1 MIDEKIN
8 NSLKELEQSLKNIES
23 ARRQVEKIVMSHDSL
38 SNSTTEYVNRLNDV
52 TTKIQIIIDLIGKDY
67 NQKINTFKT
76 ESKKAIESVNT
87 ASEKLT
93 IASDEFG
100 NSLTNIREMLKYNF
114 IITIIIF
121 LITSI
126 GVIYLIFA
134 NDINLM

>member
-38 SNSTTEYVNRLNDV
+38 SNSTTEYVNILNDV